1 MAAAKLKDPR
11 ECGPKPPFPQQAIA
25 APGKERA
32 MNPPADHGESGYHSA
47 GRLEGRVA
55 VITGGDSGIG
65 RAVALLYAQEGAKLV
80 INALPEDAEDTA
92 HTLALITERGGEALA
107 VPGDISDPLFCK
119 HLVGRTVERFGT
131 LDILVNNAAYQRSYQ
146 NLDDIPAQEIQTT
159 FQTNVFPLFYL
170 TQAALPHLRPG
181 ACVINTSSIQALSP
195 TPGLLFY
202 AASKAAISSNEK
214 PGRTAGRARHP
225 RQCGGAGAG
234 LDAADPLDP
243 GSRRRQEVRFSHLVQ
258 ATRPARRTSDDLRL
272 SGFRRCQLRHRRSLR
287 RHGRTDT
294 VVTPASP
301 GEHHAFT

>member
-1 MAAAKLKDPR
+1 
-11 ECGPKPPFPQQAIA
+11 
-25 APGKERA
+25 

-119 HLVGRTVERFGT
+119 HLVGRKVERFGT

-202 AASKAAISSNEK
+202 AASKAAISSMTK
-214 PGRTAGRARHP
+214 SL
-225 RQCGGAGAG
+225 AG
-234 LDAADPLDP
+234 LLAERGIRVNAVAPGPVWTPLIPSTLAPDVVKKF
-243 GSRRRQEVRFSHLVQ
+243 GSHTSFKRPAQPVEQ
-258 ATRPARRTSDDLRL
+258 ATIFVFLASDDA
-272 SGFRRCQLRHRRSLR
+272 SY
-287 RHGRTDT
+287 
-294 VVTPASP
+294 VT
-301 GEHHAFT
+301 GEVFGATGGQTPL